1 MHKVRLIAM
10 ALAVVAVSAA
20 GLGWFFVYTKSGQE
34 MALEATVPILFDAQP
49 TASYDGLRVFVCGA
63 GSPLIAPAH
72 AQSCIAVMAG
82 EALYIVDA
90 GMGAAGTFQFAGESL
105 APLRMVLFTHYH
117 SDHITGLPD
126 VNLNSWVQGRPQPLE
141 LLGPTG
147 VERIAAGFNEAFALD
162 YGYRVAHHGA
172 AMLPP
177 DLGPMQ
183 ARTVAPGEVLARDGL
198 TITAFP
204 VDHGPVAPAFGYRFD
219 YRGRSVVISGD
230 TVVTATLRIAARD
243 ADLLLQDGL
252 SLPIISALAEAADA
266 AGADRFAKI
275 LNDIQSYH
283 AHVSELGELAA
294 SAGVRQLAL
303 YHLLPAPRNLLMRQ
317 VFHRELPAD
326 AVLAQDGMIFELPS
340 GSEDVHI
347 LRP

>member
-1 MHKVRLIAM
+1 MRKVQAIAI
-10 ALAVVAVSAA
+10 ALAVLGLSAA
-20 GLGWFFVYTKSGQE
+20 GASWFFIYTKSGQE
-34 MALEATVPILFDAQP
+34 LALDATVPILFDAQP
-49 TASYDGLRVFVCGA
+49 TASFNGLRVFVCGA

-105 APLRMVLFTHYH
+105 APLRMVLLTHYH

-126 VNLNSWVQGRPQPLE
+126 VNLNSWVQGRRQPLE

-147 VERIAAGFNEAFALD
+147 VERIAAGLNEAFALD

-183 ARTVAPGEVLARDGL
+183 ARTVAAGEVLAEDGL

-204 VDHGPVAPAFGYRFD
+204 VDHGPVAPAFGFRFD

-230 TVVTATLRIAARD
+230 TVVTETLRVAATD

-252 SLPIISALAEAADA
+252 SLPIISALAEAAEA

-303 YHLLPAPRNLLMRQ
+303 YHLLPTPRNLLMRQ

-340 GSEDVHI
+340 DSEAIEI
-347 LRP
+347 LWP

>member
-1 MHKVRLIAM
+1 MRKVRAVAI
-10 ALAVVAVSAA
+10 ALAVLGLSAA
-20 GLGWFFVYTKSGQE
+20 GASWFFLYTKSGQE
-34 MALEATVPILFDAQP
+34 LALETTVPILFDAQP
-49 TASYDGLRVFVCGA
+49 TASFDGLRVFVCGA

-72 AQSCIAVMAG
+72 AQSCIAVMVG

-105 APLRMVLFTHYH
+105 APLRVVLLTHYH

-126 VNLNSWVQGRPQPLE
+126 VNLNSWVQGRRQPLE

-183 ARTVAPGEVLARDGL
+183 ARTVAAGEVLAQDGL

-230 TVVTATLRIAARD
+230 TVVTETLRVAATD

-252 SLPIISALAEAADA
+252 SLPIIRALAEAAEA

-303 YHLLPAPRNLLMRQ
+303 YHLLPTPRNLLMRQ

-326 AVLAQDGMIFELPS
+326 AMLAQDGMIFELPS
-340 GSEDVHI
+340 DSEAIEI
-347 LRP
+347 LWP

>member
-1 MHKVRLIAM
+1 MRKVRAIAI
-10 ALAVVAVSAA
+10 ALAVLGLSAA
-20 GLGWFFVYTKSGQE
+20 GASWFFLYTKSGQE
-34 MALEATVPILFDAQP
+34 LALDATVPILFDAQP
-49 TASYDGLRVFVCGA
+49 TASFNGLRVFVCGA

-105 APLRMVLFTHYH
+105 APLRMVLLTHYH

-126 VNLNSWVQGRPQPLE
+126 VNLNSWVQGRRQPLE

-183 ARTVAPGEVLARDGL
+183 ARTVAAGEVLAEDGL

-204 VDHGPVAPAFGYRFD
+204 VDHGPVAPAFGFRFD

-230 TVVTATLRIAARD
+230 TVVTETLRVAATD

-252 SLPIISALAEAADA
+252 SLPIISALAEAAEA

-303 YHLLPAPRNLLMRQ
+303 YHLLPTPRNLLMRQ
-317 VFHRELPAD
+317 VFHRELPAG

-340 GSEDVHI
+340 DSEAIEI
-347 LRP
+347 LWP